1 VGNGAAT
8 GGIVDPLMIDAVNGF
23 LYAVSGASSGGT
35 SVLVQAKTTDLSS
48 AVTAQLGA
56 GGSFNL
62 HAPSFSNGYFS
73 SVNPTHWLI
82 YEWALNAAGTNI
94 MLYGPTFTA
103 GHIMN
108 SGTPANTINIGG
120 STPVEFSPTT
130 EFLNGANDQ
139 VFVSGITLAS
149 PNFIEYNMNA
159 FLALFPNSFPPVGA
173 TGATASESG
182 GTSGIIV
189 DNTSGSAQASSVY
202 FGSLSTHNAV
212 KLTQSG
218 LN

>member
-1 VGNGAAT
+1 MPHRLAAA
-8 GGIVDPLMIDAVNGF
+8 IFP
-23 LYAVSGASSGGT
+23 
-35 SVLVQAKTTDLSS
+35 
-48 AVTAQLGA
+48 
-56 GGSFNL
+56 
-62 HAPSFSNGYFS
+62 APS
-73 SVNPTHWLI
+73 PTHWLI

-94 MLYGPTFTA
+94 MLYGATFTA
-103 GHIMN
+103 GHVMN
-108 SGTPANTINIGG
+108 SGPRRIPFTVGG

-130 EFLNGANDQ
+130 EFLNGGNDQ

-189 DNTSGSAQASSVY
+189 DNTSGSAQASSIY
-202 FGSLSTHNAV
+202 FGVSDDAQRRKADAERPALTAILGDLTSNGLQQPSANLHVCVCPLSTSPFTRAAIIH
-212 KLTQSG
+212 K
-218 LN
+218 